1 MKLTKEVL
9 RGMINEVLTENRE
22 PSMLL
27 TEREKKSK
35 YDRIIDALK
44 GKTEGIDSVG
54 LMSGQNPMAK
64 AVSQKRNTYLKGRL
78 EAKIKDMGLEMIRIG
93 GEFSNNPEQSV
104 MILNPTEDQME
115 VLSRAFEQEAFV
127 YGEKY
132 PIDQERDFMI
142 FKIYDIDY
150 DNPMG
155 YRMSP
160 GSKETAT
167 IQTDAALAGQDTDFS
182 FDPTSGKKFG
192 IEVYEQLLLQKIEE
206 TKSRPAGGMFGAMK
220 RDHEVKQLEEI
231 LRRVREE

>member
-115 VLSRAFEQEAFV
+115 VLITAPNQPIKAVVHYLNFLADLQLDAPDGATLARETLQRIVTLYPNTPWAELAHSRASRLNLEN
-127 YGEKY
+127 K
-132 PIDQERDFMI
+132 
-142 FKIYDIDY
+142 
-150 DNPMG
+150 
-155 YRMSP
+155 
-160 GSKETAT
+160 SKEPVKT
-167 IQTDAALAGQDTDFS
+167 LKLG
-182 FDPTSGKKFG
+182 
-192 IEVYEQLLLQKIEE
+192 VYEQNIGLKPTVE
-206 TKSRPAGGMFGAMK
+206 TPEPPK
-220 RDHEVKQLEEI
+220 
-231 LRRVREE
+231 

>member
-1 MKLTKEVL
+1 MKLTKETL
-9 RGMINEVLTENRE
+9 KQMINEVLKENRE

-27 TEREKKSK
+27 SERQKQSK

-44 GKTEGIDSVG
+44 GNTEGIDSVG

-64 AVSQKRNTYLKGRL
+64 KISQQRNTQLKNEL
-78 EAKIKDMGLEMIRIG
+78 EAKIKDMGLKMIRIG

-104 MILNPTEDQME
+104 MILNPSEDQME
-115 VLSRAFEQEAFV
+115 VLSRAFEQQAFV

-155 YRMSP
+155 YRMAP

-192 IEVYEQLLLQKIEE
+192 IEVYEEHLLQKIKE
-206 TKSRPAGGMFGAMK
+206 TKMRKAGGMLGAMK
-220 RDHEVKQLEEI
+220 RDHEVKQLEAI

>member
-64 AVSQKRNTYLKGRL
+64 AVSQKRNTYLKGQL

-115 VLSRAFEQEAFV
+115 VLSRAF
-127 YGEKY
+127 
-132 PIDQERDFMI
+132 RT
-142 FKIYDIDY
+142 
-150 DNPMG
+150 
-155 YRMSP
+155 R
-160 GSKETAT
+160 
-167 IQTDAALAGQDTDFS
+167 S
-182 FDPTSGKKFG
+182 FC
-192 IEVYEQLLLQKIEE
+192 LW
-206 TKSRPAGGMFGAMK
+206 
-220 RDHEVKQLEEI
+220 
-231 LRRVREE
+231 